1 MPDYPTTQESIRPDQ
16 IGINPLTA
24 YRVLAGTILI
34 VTGVVLGLY
43 VAMTV
48 FGLIKGDEPPGIV
61 RQFADSLDEKV
72 AEEVA
77 ANGVQP
83 LDLSSDVKRLVL
95 YVVAFLL
102 LVLPFGIAKTLITSG
117 TSLMSGEAAAV
128 LKQIAEQLKKNGTRG
143 AGWEWSG

>member
-1 MPDYPTTQESIRPDQ
+1 MTDYPTTPESLRPDQ
-16 IGINPLTA
+16 IGINPLAA
-24 YRVLAGTILI
+24 YRALAGTILI
-34 VTGVVLGLY
+34 VTGVVLGVY

-61 RQFADSLDEKV
+61 RQFADSLDEEI

-83 LDLSSDVKRLVL
+83 LDLSSDVKRIVL
-95 YVVAFLL
+95 YGIAFLL

-117 TSLMSGEAAAV
+117 ASLMSGEAAAA
-128 LKQIAEQLKKNGTRG
+128 LKQIAKQLKQK
-143 AGWEWSG
+143 